1 MSLLIARVFELV
13 VVVISFEMVYKL
25 LRGGVLSGG
34 VEDLHVVVVGD
45 VAASHGEEVR
55 GLELAVDEFARV
67 VLAHVL
73 CEPDEC

>member
-1 MSLLIARVFELV
+1 MAW
-13 VVVISFEMVYKL
+13 
-25 LRGGVLSGG
+25 LRGWRLGGSAVGVGVGAGVGGSAGGG

-45 VAASHGEEVR
+45 VAAAHGAQVR

>member
-13 VVVISFEMVYKL
+13 VVIISFEMVYKL

-45 VAASHGEEVR
+45 VAAAHGAQVR
-55 GLELAVDEFARV
+55 GLELAVDEFAST
-67 VLAHVL
+67 LLH
-73 CEPDEC
+73 